1 MSKEDNP
8 KNDTNISPY
17 GEKVSY
23 LPFYAPPAHL
33 DDDNI
38 DLVELFQT
46 LWKRRKLI
54 IIITLLSL
62 LGAGAYL
69 VWFHFFGKKVYE
81 AEVVYQVRYGD
92 ASKLP
97 GYLQTR
103 EFLSYFIEQEKLTPL
118 ILADIYDAN
127 DQTYRLPEAVAHNL
141 SPTELAAIQLMGDEK
156 NPTFKSE
163 NQGGDYK
170 ILTVEYP
177 DPVLAAR
184 LANRVLY
191 WLEDFLRVELI
202 KSAEISLQSS
212 KLTAELLGLE
222 TQNPPQN
229 SVQPRINKNVLSD
242 LQERLIYKEMQLN
255 LLERINPQ
263 SEEIPFLKAE
273 VSTIQERLPS
283 LATGV
288 SRRDSAEKEPETVA
302 GVRIQLARLQT
313 HLDRLS
319 DKEQPL
325 LEVVDRAIVPIEPN
339 NSPRA
344 DLILALA
351 GIVGFFGSIFL
362 VFLMDF
368 IGKMKEQ
375 HLAKESSS
383 T

>member
-8 KNDTNISPY
+8 KNDTNISSS
-17 GEKVSY
+17 GEKVRS
-23 LPFYAPPAHL
+23 LPFYAPPAHS
-33 DDDNI
+33 DDDTI
-38 DLVELFQT
+38 DLVELVQT

-62 LGAGAYL
+62 LGAGTYVVGL
-69 VWFHFFGKKVYE
+69 HFFGKKVYE
-81 AEVVYQVRYGD
+81 TEIVYQVRYGD

-97 GYLQTR
+97 GYLRTR
-103 EFLSYFIEQEKLTPL
+103 EFFSYFVEQEKLTPL
-118 ILADIYDAN
+118 ILADIYDAG
-127 DQTYRLPEAVAHNL
+127 DQTYQLPEAVAHDL
-141 SPTELAAIQLMGDEK
+141 SPAELAASRLMGDEK
-156 NPTFKSE
+156 NPTFKLDNPE
-163 NQGGDYK
+163 GGYK

-177 DPVLAAR
+177 DPVLVAR
-184 LANRVLY
+184 LANRGLY
-191 WLEDFLRVELI
+191 WLEDFLRAALI

-212 KLTAELLGLE
+212 KSTAELLGLE
-222 TQNPPQN
+222 TQIPPQDFA
-229 SVQPRINKNVLSD
+229 QPRINQNVLSD
-242 LQERLIYKEMQLN
+242 LQERLVYKEMQLN

-288 SRRDSAEKEPETVA
+288 SRRESAEKEPETVA

-313 HLDRLS
+313 HLDRLN

-325 LEVVDRAIVPIEPN
+325 FEVVDRAIVPTEPN

-344 DLILALA
+344 ALILALA

-362 VFLMDF
+362 VFLIDF
-368 IGKMKEQ
+368 IQKMREQ
-375 HLAKESSS
+375 HLAKES
-383 T
+383 

>member
-8 KNDTNISPY
+8 KNDTNISSS
-17 GEKVSY
+17 GEKVRY
-23 LPFYAPPAHL
+23 LPFYAPPAHP
-33 DDDNI
+33 DDDTI
-38 DLVELFQT
+38 DLVELVQT

-62 LGAGAYL
+62 LGAGTYVVRL
-69 VWFHFFGKKVYE
+69 HFFGKKVYE
-81 AEVVYQVRYGD
+81 TEIVYQVRYGD

-97 GYLQTR
+97 GYLRTR
-103 EFLSYFIEQEKLTPL
+103 EFLSYFVEQEKLTPL
-118 ILADIYDAN
+118 ILADIYDAG
-127 DQTYRLPEAVAHNL
+127 DQTYQLPEAVAHDL
-141 SPTELAAIQLMGDEK
+141 SPAELAASRLMGDEK
-156 NPTFKSE
+156 NPTFKLGDH
-163 NQGGDYK
+163 GGDYK

-177 DPVLAAR
+177 DPVLVAR

-191 WLEDFLRVELI
+191 WLEDFLRAALI

-212 KLTAELLGLE
+212 KSTAELLGLE
-222 TQNPPQN
+222 TQIPPQDFA
-229 SVQPRINKNVLSD
+229 QPRINQNVLSD

-283 LATGV
+283 LAKGG
-288 SRRDSAEKEPETVA
+288 SRRESVEKEPETVA

-319 DKEQPL
+319 DREQPL
-325 LEVVDRAIVPIEPN
+325 FDVVDRAIVPSEPN

-344 DLILALA
+344 VLILALA

-362 VFLMDF
+362 VFLIDF
-368 IGKMKEQ
+368 IQKMREQ
-375 HLAKESSS
+375 HLAKES
-383 T
+383 

>member
-1 MSKEDNP
+1 MPKEDNP
-8 KNDTNISPY
+8 KNDTNLSSS

-23 LPFYAPPAHL
+23 LPFYAPPAHP
-33 DDDNI
+33 DDDTI
-38 DLVELFQT
+38 DLVELVQT

-62 LGAGAYL
+62 LGAGIY
-69 VWFHFFGKKVYE
+69 VVGFHFFGKKVYE
-81 AEVVYQVRYGD
+81 TEIVYQVRYGD

-97 GYLQTR
+97 GYLRTR
-103 EFLSYFIEQEKLTPL
+103 EFLSYFVEQEKLTPL
-118 ILADIYDAN
+118 ILADIYDVG
-127 DQTYRLPEAVAHNL
+127 DQTYQLPEAVAHDL
-141 SPTELAAIQLMGDEK
+141 SPAELAASRLMGDEK
-156 NPTFKSE
+156 NPTFKLGDH
-163 NQGGDYK
+163 GGDYK

-177 DPVLAAR
+177 DPVLVAR
-184 LANRVLY
+184 LANRGLY
-191 WLEDFLRVELI
+191 WLEDFLRAALI

-212 KLTAELLGLE
+212 KSTAELLGLE
-222 TQNPPQN
+222 TQIPPQDFA
-229 SVQPRINKNVLSD
+229 QPRINQNVLSD

-283 LATGV
+283 LAKGG
-288 SRRDSAEKEPETVA
+288 SRRESVEKEPETVA

-319 DKEQPL
+319 DREQPL
-325 LEVVDRAIVPIEPN
+325 FDVVDRAIVPSEPN

-344 DLILALA
+344 VLILALA

-362 VFLMDF
+362 VFLIDF
-368 IGKMKEQ
+368 IQKMREQ
-375 HLAKESSS
+375 HLAKES
-383 T
+383 

>member
-8 KNDTNISPY
+8 KNDTNISSS
-17 GEKVSY
+17 GEKVRY
-23 LPFYAPPAHL
+23 LPFYAPPAHP
-33 DDDNI
+33 DDDTI
-38 DLVELFQT
+38 DLVELVQT

-62 LGAGAYL
+62 LGAGTYVVGL
-69 VWFHFFGKKVYE
+69 HFFGKKVYE
-81 AEVVYQVRYGD
+81 TEIVYQVRYGD

-97 GYLQTR
+97 GYLRTR
-103 EFLSYFIEQEKLTPL
+103 EFLSYFVEQEKLTPL
-118 ILADIYDAN
+118 ILADIYDAS
-127 DQTYRLPEAVAHNL
+127 DQTYQLPEAVAHDL
-141 SPTELAAIQLMGDEK
+141 SPAELAASRLMGDEK
-156 NPTFKSE
+156 NPTFKLGD
-163 NQGGDYK
+163 QGGDYK

-177 DPVLAAR
+177 DPVLVAR

-191 WLEDFLRVELI
+191 WLEDFLRAALI

-212 KLTAELLGLE
+212 NSTAELLGLE
-222 TQNPPQN
+222 TQIPPQDFAL
-229 SVQPRINKNVLSD
+229 PRINQNVLSD

-283 LATGV
+283 LAKGG
-288 SRRDSAEKEPETVA
+288 SRRESVEKEPETVA

-319 DKEQPL
+319 DREQPL
-325 LEVVDRAIVPIEPN
+325 FDVVDRAIVPSEPN

-344 DLILALA
+344 VLILALA

-362 VFLMDF
+362 VFLIDF
-368 IGKMKEQ
+368 IQKMREQ
-375 HLAKESSS
+375 HLAKES
-383 T
+383 

>member
-1 MSKEDNP
+1 MPKEDNP
-8 KNDTNISPY
+8 KNDTNLSSS

-23 LPFYAPPAHL
+23 LPFYAPPAHP
-33 DDDNI
+33 DDDTI
-38 DLVELFQT
+38 DLVELVQT

-62 LGAGAYL
+62 LGAGIY
-69 VWFHFFGKKVYE
+69 VVGFHFFGKKVYKTE
-81 AEVVYQVRYGD
+81 IVYQVRYGD

-97 GYLQTR
+97 GYLRTR
-103 EFLSYFIEQEKLTPL
+103 EFLSYFVEQEKLTPL
-118 ILADIYDAN
+118 ILADIYDVG
-127 DQTYRLPEAVAHNL
+127 DQTYQLPEAVAHDL
-141 SPTELAAIQLMGDEK
+141 SLAELAAIRLMGDEK
-156 NPTFKSE
+156 NPTFKLDNPE
-163 NQGGDYK
+163 GGYK

-177 DPVLAAR
+177 DPVLVAR
-184 LANRVLY
+184 LANRGLY
-191 WLEDFLRVELI
+191 WLEDFLRAALI

-212 KLTAELLGLE
+212 KSTAELLGLE
-222 TQNPPQN
+222 TQIPPQDFA
-229 SVQPRINKNVLSD
+229 QPRINQNVLSD

-288 SRRDSAEKEPETVA
+288 SRRESAEKEPETVA

-313 HLDRLS
+313 HLDRLN

-325 LEVVDRAIVPIEPN
+325 LEIVDRAIVPTEPN

-344 DLILALA
+344 ALILALA
-351 GIVGFFGSIFL
+351 GIIGVFGSIFL
-362 VFLMDF
+362 VFLIDF
-368 IGKMKEQ
+368 IQKMREQ
-375 HLAKESSS
+375 HLAKES
-383 T
+383 

>member
-1 MSKEDNP
+1 MPKEDNP
-8 KNDTNISPY
+8 KNDTNISSS
-17 GEKVSY
+17 GEKVRS
-23 LPFYAPPAHL
+23 LPFYAPPAHP
-33 DDDNI
+33 DDDTI
-38 DLVELFQT
+38 DLVELVQT

-62 LGAGAYL
+62 LGAGTY
-69 VWFHFFGKKVYE
+69 VVGFHFFGKKVYE
-81 AEVVYQVRYGD
+81 TEIVYQVRYGD

-97 GYLQTR
+97 GYLRTR
-103 EFLSYFIEQEKLTPL
+103 EFLSYFVEQEKLTPL
-118 ILADIYDAN
+118 ILADIYDAG
-127 DQTYRLPEAVAHNL
+127 DQTYQLPEAVAHDL
-141 SPTELAAIQLMGDEK
+141 SPAELAASRLMGDEK
-156 NPTFKSE
+156 NPTFKLGDH
-163 NQGGDYK
+163 GGGYK

-177 DPVLAAR
+177 DPVLVAR
-184 LANRVLY
+184 LANRGLY
-191 WLEDFLRVELI
+191 WLEDFLRAALI

-212 KLTAELLGLE
+212 KSTAELLGLE
-222 TQNPPQN
+222 TQIPPQDFA
-229 SVQPRINKNVLSD
+229 QPRINQNVLSD

-288 SRRDSAEKEPETVA
+288 SRRESAEKEPETVA

-319 DKEQPL
+319 DREQPL
-325 LEVVDRAIVPIEPN
+325 FDVVDRAIVPSEPN

-344 DLILALA
+344 VLILALA

-362 VFLMDF
+362 VFLIDF
-368 IGKMKEQ
+368 IQKMREQ
-375 HLAKESSS
+375 HLAKES
-383 T
+383 

>member
-1 MSKEDNP
+1 MPKEDNP
-8 KNDTNISPY
+8 KNDTNLSSS

-23 LPFYAPPAHL
+23 LPFYAPPAHP
-33 DDDNI
+33 DDDTI
-38 DLVELFQT
+38 DLVELVQT

-62 LGAGAYL
+62 LGAGTY
-69 VWFHFFGKKVYE
+69 VVGFHFFGKKVYE
-81 AEVVYQVRYGD
+81 TEIVYQVRYGD

-97 GYLQTR
+97 GYLRTR
-103 EFLSYFIEQEKLTPL
+103 KFLSYFVEQEKLTPL
-118 ILADIYDAN
+118 ILADIYDAG
-127 DQTYRLPEAVAHNL
+127 DQTYQLPDAVAHDL
-141 SPTELAAIQLMGDEK
+141 TPAELAASRLMGDEK
-156 NPTFKSE
+156 NPTFKLGDH
-163 NQGGDYK
+163 GGDYK

-177 DPVLAAR
+177 DPVLVAR
-184 LANRVLY
+184 LANRGLY
-191 WLEDFLRVELI
+191 WLEDFLRAALI

-212 KLTAELLGLE
+212 KSTAELLGLE
-222 TQNPPQN
+222 TQIPPQDFA
-229 SVQPRINKNVLSD
+229 QPRINQNVLSD

-283 LATGV
+283 LAKGG
-288 SRRDSAEKEPETVA
+288 SRRESVEKEPETVA

-319 DKEQPL
+319 DREQPL
-325 LEVVDRAIVPIEPN
+325 FDVVDRAIVPSEPN

-344 DLILALA
+344 VLILALA

-362 VFLMDF
+362 VFLIDF
-368 IGKMKEQ
+368 IQKIREQ
-375 HLAKESSS
+375 HLAKES
-383 T
+383 